1 MSKFNYTIKKIF
13 LYILIFYFLILW
25 VWETSTGYYLY
36 GFLTLIL
43 TLLIEPRIN
52 KILGRFNIN
61 ISTTIKYFSA
71 ITVIGMANLAQPKKD
86 LFGLIFT
93 SVWGILIYFIYR
105 IVNSDKI
112 KKVNKLKKTL
122 KNKVL
127 LKNKNLYYY
136 IDNFVSNYVR
146 LEAISNQ
153 EIITDCID
161 KKQIEKLQKL
171 LETKEIR
178 FQEEDLISLIKDNLK
193 DKDYEK
199 LKNRLER
206 RSPKSL
212 DEYIKV
218 FVYVYGYENEYKD
231 YYLELFEKL
240 LIENKIHCNKEK
252 LIEHIAKVRKD
263 MEIYNFERKLK
274 TSKNKKINSIKQ
286 LDYMNGYQFQSF
298 LKTLFEKIGY
308 IVEKTNLSHDQGA
321 DLLISKFGEKTIV
334 QAKRHKE
341 NVNNRAIQEVTAA
354 LKHYKADKGIV
365 VITSSFTKS
374 AIELAESNNIEL
386 IDRKKLKMLIQD
398 YL

>member
-298 LKTLFEKIGY
+298 LNALFEKIGY